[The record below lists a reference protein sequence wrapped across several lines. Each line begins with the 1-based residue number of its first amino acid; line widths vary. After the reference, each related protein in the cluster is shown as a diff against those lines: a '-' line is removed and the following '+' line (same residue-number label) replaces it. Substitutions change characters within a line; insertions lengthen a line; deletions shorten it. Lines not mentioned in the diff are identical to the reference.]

1 MIEYDYFRNRFIL
14 VSQPGNPAPP
24 PAPSVDQYFYWYEHQ
39 LRSEDISALRGDVLN
54 EIKLMTTIVRDL
66 NNPKCGASKG
76 SSPTCDNLKPEKN
89 ADGVECTPLPSNEP
103 TCQILIDRIKNAHS
117 FDDYQWWIQLPLPIN
132 SIPSDVVPRILAAD
146 ISERQRLYAHYLFQH
161 WVERFDDIRC
171 GLFLDCLSDLDRQ
184 HYLKAIFSSF
194 TNVPSVFTALSG
206 LPGNIQH
213 GVQVAPGFSV
223 KISESRIDDQL
234 IRHNIYYRDLSP
246 GGGGW
251 VPIAQN
257 IDSRTGYTHSTEGS
271 DKGFEIGVYGTLCLA
286 SAPLIAVFTLHLSSR
301 VDRSLTSFVTTILAR
316 PKRLLGSGGNRGSG
330 ANSAF

>member
-1 MIEYDYFRNRFIL
+1 MTTAQAKVQALPVEAWDGPRPVYIVVVPYSDLPDLKAKSLFSTLDLKQKASRYLERLGSVYSEIMVIEYDYFRNRFIL

-24 PAPSVDQYFYWYEHQ
+24 PAPSVDQYFYWYEHH

-66 NNPKCGASKG
+66 NNPKCGGSKG

-132 SIPSDVVPRILAAD
+132 SIPSDVVPRILTAD

-206 LPGNIQH
+206 LPGNVQH

-234 IRHNIYYRDLSP
+234 IRHNI
-246 GGGGW
+246 
-251 VPIAQN
+251 
-257 IDSRTGYTHSTEGS
+257 
-271 DKGFEIGVYGTLCLA
+271 
-286 SAPLIAVFTLHLSSR
+286 
-301 VDRSLTSFVTTILAR
+301 
-316 PKRLLGSGGNRGSG
+316 
-330 ANSAF
+330 